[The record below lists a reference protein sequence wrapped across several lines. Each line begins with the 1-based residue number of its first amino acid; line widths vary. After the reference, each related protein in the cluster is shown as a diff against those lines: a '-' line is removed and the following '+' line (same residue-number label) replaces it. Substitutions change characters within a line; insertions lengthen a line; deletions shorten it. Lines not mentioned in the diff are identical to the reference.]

1 MHTRSLR
8 DWQHD
13 HTFGQDVRREGERR
27 TIIVIAVTAIM
38 MVAEIVSG
46 VVFGSMALLAD
57 GLHMASHAAALT
69 VTAVAYVVARRRAGD
84 PRYSFGTGK
93 VNALGGFTSAV
104 LLAVFALIMVVESA
118 ERMLHP
124 VAIRFDQAV
133 LVAVLGLVVNGASAL
148 ILAGGHGHDH
158 GHGHGHGHDLHH
170 DQDPGHDHDHDHG
183 HDHDRGHG
191 HAHAHAPSRRHA
203 DHNLRAAYL
212 HVLADA
218 LTSVLAIAALLA
230 GKYFGAA
237 WLDPA
242 MGFVGAFLVARW
254 SRGLLRDTSRVL
266 LDEQTP
272 APVLQRIRESIERGT
287 DDRVADLHVWSVG
300 PGLFAATISVVAGH
314 PQPPDDYKRRLPED
328 LGLVHTIVE
337 THRCPDGAAGSA
349 VAERAASGRR

>member
-27 TIIVIAVTAIM
+27 TIVVIAVTAIM
-38 MVAEIVSG
+38 MVAEIVAG

-158 GHGHGHGHDLHH
+158 GHGHGHE
-170 DQDPGHDHDHDHG
+170 HDHDHAHDHAHDHG
-183 HDHDRGHG
+183 RGHHHDHASSPR
-191 HAHAHAPSRRHA
+191 PA

-230 GKYFGAA
+230 GKYLGAA

-266 LDEQTP
+266 LDEQAP
-272 APVLQRIRESIERGT
+272 PPVLQRIRESIERGT

-314 PQPPDDYKRRLPED
+314 PRPPDDYKRRLPED

-337 THRCPDGAAGSA
+337 THRCPDGTAGSA
-349 VAERAASGRR
+349 AGERAASDRR